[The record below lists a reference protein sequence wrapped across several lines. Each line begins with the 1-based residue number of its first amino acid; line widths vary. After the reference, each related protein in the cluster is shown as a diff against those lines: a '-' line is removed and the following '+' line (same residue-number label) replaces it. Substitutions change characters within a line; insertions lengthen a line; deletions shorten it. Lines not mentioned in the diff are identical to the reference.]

1 MAERRPIPFR
11 VASWLLAMPE
21 PVLARFIG
29 APPIVIDG
37 RVLSRQVQAL
47 MVATERLGLD
57 LDADDAT
64 VEERRAALR
73 RSTALGMP
81 VRTGVHVTGRRIP
94 GPASE
99 IPMRIYRRF
108 GTTESAPAI
117 VYLHGG
123 GWAVGGLDT
132 HDASCRLLADESDC
146 LVVSVDYR
154 LAPEHPFPAAVD
166 DAVAAYRWVHDHSDE
181 LGVEPGRVGVM
192 GDSAGGNLAAVVAQ
206 VTRDTDVPPPTAQ
219 GLVYPATDM
228 LMREPSHQLFAEGF
242 FLTKPAM
249 DWYRDQYLPDRAD
262 RESPLASPLLAP
274 DLDGVCPA
282 LVATAGFD
290 PLRDEGRRYAER
302 LADAGVPVRYRCY
315 DDMVHGFF
323 RMGVLPAGMAR
334 AAEICAGMG
343 ELMHDT
349 P

>member
-1 MAERRPIPFR
+1 MTERRSLPFR
-11 VASWLLAMPE
+11 VASRLLALPE
-21 PVLARFIG
+21 PALSRIIG
-29 APPIVIDG
+29 APPVVLDG
-37 RVLSRQVQAL
+37 RVLNRSVQAL
-47 MVATERLGLD
+47 LVATERLGLD
-57 LDADDAT
+57 LDADSAT
-64 VEERRAALR
+64 VEERRAGLR
-73 RSTALGMP
+73 RSAALGMP
-81 VRTGVHVTGRRIP
+81 VRTGVHVTERRIP

-99 IPMRIYRRF
+99 IPVRIYRRF
-108 GTTESAPAI
+108 GTTDSVPAI

-123 GWAVGGLDT
+123 GWVVGDLDT
-132 HDASCRLLADESDC
+132 HDPSCRLLAEESDC

-166 DAVAAYRWVHDHSDE
+166 DAVAAYRWVHDRADE

-219 GLVYPATDM
+219 CLVYPATDL

-242 FLTKPAM
+242 FLTKPSM
-249 DWYRDQYLPDRAD
+249 DWYRAQYLPDEAD
-262 RESPLASPLLAP
+262 RDSPLASPLEATDLA
-274 DLDGVCPA
+274 GICPA
-282 LVATAGFD
+282 LVVTAGFD

-302 LADAGVPVRYRCY
+302 LADAGAPVRYRCY

-323 RMGVLPAGMAR
+323 GMGVLPAGMGMAS
-334 AAEICAGMG
+334 EICLGMG